1 MTIDIDGYDES
12 VVLDLTV
19 FVSYMASPETG
30 LNGFLG
36 LAYSNYN
43 DKMNFVTQFSE
54 ATTGIQ
60 ISNYQ
65 WYYEQTDSNDPNS
78 LY

>member
-12 VVLDLTV
+12 VELDLTV

-43 DKMNFVTQFSE
+43 DKMNFVT
-54 ATTGIQ
+54 
-60 ISNYQ
+60 
-65 WYYEQTDSNDPNS
+65 
-78 LY
+78 